1 MSAPRRAGFT
11 LLEVLIVLVIGLIVA
26 GAAIPSAHTV
36 DDRWVSADACIL
48 QADLEFA
55 QARAIATGQSHRVL
69 FAKERD
75 VYQVESPPGVL
86 LEEPLSKKPWS
97 RDLAG
102 TDKTGTRI
110 VEVDFAGAAAL
121 IFDAAGRPSAK
132 GSVTLELGEF
142 KAVVTV
148 EAVTGKVTLDL
159 P

>member
-1 MSAPRRAGFT
+1 MSASRRAGFT
-11 LLEVLIVLVIGLIVA
+11 LLELLIVIVVGMIIA
-26 GAAIPSAHTV
+26 GAAIPSAHTI

-69 FAKERD
+69 FAQDRNLYK
-75 VYQVESPPGVL
+75 VESPPGVL
-86 LEEPLSKKPWS
+86 LEEPLSKKKW
-97 RDLAG
+97 RRELAG
-102 TDKTGTRI
+102 ADKAGTHI
-110 VEVDFAGAAAL
+110 TAVDFAGAAAV
-121 IFDAAGRPSAK
+121 IFDAAGRPSAS
-132 GSVTLELGEF
+132 GSVTFELGEF